1 MRKLRGSSYSLIL
14 VIVVM
19 LAFIGLSLRLVY
31 FASKLLPLLM
41 GGIVLLLAVIALAR
55 EIKAGHS
62 LEEATVTTS
71 ETGVGEKNSAEA
83 GKYSGIAAWIIG
95 FFLSI
100 YVVGFMI
107 ATLLFVGAYMK
118 RHGSKWPA
126 TVITAVIFT
135 GIIYAV
141 FNLAFKA
148 DLYKGQLLMWLDF

>member
-1 MRKLRGSSYSLIL
+1 MRKLSGSSYSLIL
-14 VIVVM
+14 VMVVM
-19 LAFIGLSLRLVY
+19 LALIGLSLRLEY

-41 GGIVLLLAVIALAR
+41 GSTVLLLAVIALAR

-62 LEEATVTTS
+62 LEEATVAAGK
-71 ETGVGEKNSAEA
+71 TGVGEKDSAEV
-83 GKYSGIAAWIIG
+83 GIYSGIAAWIIG

-100 YVVGFMI
+100 YVLGFMI

-118 RHGSKWPA
+118 RHGSKWPE

-141 FNLAFKA
+141 FDLAFKA
-148 DLYKGQLLMWLDF
+148 ELYKGQLLMWLDF

>member
-1 MRKLRGSSYSLIL
+1 MRKLSGSSYSLIL

-19 LAFIGLSLRLVY
+19 LAFIGLSLKLEY

-41 GGIVLLLAVIALAR
+41 GSIVLLLAIIALAR

-71 ETGVGEKNSAEA
+71 ETGVGEKNGAEV
-83 GKYSGIAAWIIG
+83 GKYSGIAAWIIS

-100 YVVGFMI
+100 YVLGFMI
-107 ATLLFVGAYMK
+107 TTLLFVGAYMK
-118 RHGSKWPA
+118 RHGSKWPS
-126 TVITAVIFT
+126 TVITAGIFT

-141 FNLAFKA
+141 FDLAFKA
-148 DLYKGQLLMWLDF
+148 ELYKGQLLMWLDF

>member
-1 MRKLRGSSYSLIL
+1 MIKLRGSSYSLIFVL
-14 VIVVM
+14 VVM
-19 LAFIGLSLRLVY
+19 VAFIGLSLKLEY

-41 GGIVLLLAVIALAR
+41 SNIVLLLGVIALAR

-62 LEEATVTTS
+62 LEEATASTS
-71 ETGVGEKNSAEA
+71 ETDVGEKNSAEVSI
-83 GKYSGIAAWIIG
+83 YSGIAAWIFG

-100 YVVGFMI
+100 YVMGFMI

-118 RHGSKWPA
+118 RNGSKWPA

-148 DLYKGQLLMWLDF
+148 ELYKGQLLMWLDF

>member
-14 VIVVM
+14 VMVVM

-31 FASKLLPLLM
+31 FASKLLPLLI
-41 GGIVLLLAVIALAR
+41 GSIVLVLAAIALAR

-62 LEEATVTTS
+62 LEEGIATTN
-71 ETGVGEKNSAEA
+71 ETGVGEKTSAEV

-100 YVVGFMI
+100 YVLGFII
-107 ATLLFVGAYMK
+107 ATLLFVGVYMK
-118 RHGSKWPA
+118 RHGSKWPE

-141 FNLAFKA
+141 FDLAFKA
-148 DLYKGQLLMWLDF
+148 ELYKGQLLMWLDF